1 MAAFRGQITL
11 PSRAPFVYFIK
22 KGRCLYI
29 GETQQI
35 VVMRWG
41 SHFSENGSFRGALK
55 KVDPDLLES
64 EDDVRFFV
72 FYCEEIH
79 KGCTSAKM
87 RHTTQYLEHLLHLR
101 TITHPQL
108 GPRFALISETR
119 RTAPKACDFADIE
132 GVADGIITHMVTELC
147 AA

>member
-1 MAAFRGQITL
+1 MADFRGKISL
-11 PSRAPFVYFIK
+11 PSRAPFVYFIN

-41 SHFSENGSFRGALK
+41 SHFAEHGSFLGALGK
-55 KVDPDLLES
+55 ADPDLLES
-64 EDDVRFFV
+64 DDDVRFFV

-87 RHTTQYLEHLLHLR
+87 RRTTQYLEHLLHLR
-101 TITHPQL
+101 TITHPRL

-119 RTAPKACDFADIE
+119 RTAPKVCAFANIE
-132 GVADGIITHMVTELC
+132 SVADSIITRMVEELC
-147 AA
+147 P